1 MELRHHP
8 LFPGRHIRAASP
20 CPNGQRGGCAC
31 SLDQSEDVSIGIV
44 KQQKVDILGRYPDN
58 QRITARAITIFDVF
72 AEDTITHPVM
82 LFFSNGRKYHETLY
96 RLYVDCR

>member
-1 MELRHHP
+1 
-8 LFPGRHIRAASP
+8 
-20 CPNGQRGGCAC
+20 
-31 SLDQSEDVSIGIV
+31 VSIGIV

-58 QRITARAITIFDVF
+58 QMITARAITIFDVF
-72 AEDTITHPVM
+72 AGDTITHPVM